1 MFKTIHKSV
10 EKVSVQYL
18 EQLRRHNYVTPTSY
32 LELLSIFRTIML
44 QKKIDLKVQ
53 ITRLKSGLDKLQE
66 ANKSVA
72 EMKIILKGNI
82 LLIRWGK

>member
-72 EMKIILKGNI
+72 EMKIILKGKI
-82 LLIRWGK
+82 LLIR